1 MATRE
6 YCIVLVGPRASG
18 KTTLVRML
26 KDLPPETIKDN
37 KYHATIGSEV
47 SPMFHQG
54 RLLNIYDMGKFSTFN
69 NLPSIDAAILLTK
82 RANPELPVLPGG
94 PPIIV
99 VNNHDYTMARADID
113 IALDQIVSAFH

>member
-26 KDLPPETIKDN
+26 KGLPPETIKDN
-37 KYHATIGSEV
+37 TYHATIGSEV
-47 SPMFHQG
+47 HPIEHRS
-54 RLLNIYDMGKFSTFN
+54 RLLNIDDMGKFTTFD

-94 PPIIV
+94 PPIVV
-99 VNNHDYTMARADID
+99 VNNHDYTMARAGVDA
-113 IALDQIVSAFH
+113 ALDQIVNAFH